1 MFVHGDVPCAY
12 SALRLSHAV
21 VFLCFSWQKG
31 LGYFRPISSSLHTG
45 FTEGGQSGGMNSAQE
60 PPVIPTPA
68 MRRLYL
74 FLKIAGICVLIG
86 LLHIPLGMTHGVLRE
101 RQGYQAQATAEIAGI
116 WGRAQQVTG
125 PVLAVP
131 YTYRTQVVRPKVVN
145 GKKEDVEETV
155 TTYATAYFLPEV
167 LAVKGTVDPEVRRR
181 GIYDTVV
188 YSTKLKLD
196 GSFQP
201 DFAAAG
207 IGVDRIVWEGAQILF
222 GVTDL
227 RGIRSVSP
235 VAVSGGKAFAF
246 EAAEGV
252 GCEGLSLAA
261 KIEGAAEGVKVGF
274 SFEAA
279 LQGSERLDL
288 VPAGKITQV
297 TLTSPW
303 ADPSFGGAY
312 LPAKRSVGAGGFTAE
327 WETSHFSR
335 GFGQSWISRATD
347 TREMVKKISAASFG
361 VRFEQPVDGY
371 SMAERAQKYGV
382 LFFVL
387 IFAVFFLFEMTAALR
402 IHPLQ
407 YAMVGAALC
416 MFFLGFLAL
425 SEFWSTGLA
434 YGAAA
439 AACTVLVSVYSWSF
453 LKTGVRTLVIGGG
466 LGATY
471 GYLYFVLKSQDYAL
485 VAGTV
490 ALFAALALVMFCT
503 RRINWY
509 SLEMNAEN
517 ISRSPLRG

>member
-1 MFVHGDVPCAY
+1 
-12 SALRLSHAV
+12 
-21 VFLCFSWQKG
+21 
-31 LGYFRPISSSLHTG
+31 
-45 FTEGGQSGGMNSAQE
+45 MNPE
-60 PPVIPTPA
+60 PLVIPTPA
-68 MRRLYL
+68 MRRLFL
-74 FLKIAGICVLIG
+74 FLKITGICVLIA
-86 LLHIPLGMTHGVLRE
+86 LLHIPLAMTDGVLRE

-116 WGRAQQVTG
+116 WGRAQQVSG

-155 TTYATAYFLPEV
+155 ITYATAYFLPEM
-167 LAVKGTVDPEVRRR
+167 LKVKGTVDPEVRRR

-188 YSTKLKLD
+188 YSTKLKLE

-222 GVTDL
+222 GVADL

-235 VAVSGGKAFAF
+235 VAINGGKAFPF
-246 EAAEGV
+246 ETADGV

-261 KIEGAAEGVKVGF
+261 KIEGVTAGTNLEFAMET
-274 SFEAA
+274 E

-288 VPAGKITQV
+288 VPAGKVTQV

-303 ADPSFGGAY
+303 ADPSFAGAY
-312 LPAKRSVGAGGFTAE
+312 LPARRSVGAGGFTAE

-335 GFGQSWISRATD
+335 GFGQSWVSRATD
-347 TREMVKKISAASFG
+347 TREMLRKISAASFG
-361 VRFEQPVDGY
+361 VRFVQPVDGY

-387 IFAVFFLFEMTAALR
+387 VFAVFFLFEITAALR

-416 MFFLGFLAL
+416 LFFLGFLAL
-425 SEFWSTGLA
+425 AEFWSMGAA
-434 YGAAA
+434 YGTAAV
-439 AACTVLVSVYSWSF
+439 ACTALVSGYAWSF
-453 LKTGVRTLVIGGG
+453 LKTGQRTLIIGGG
-466 LGATY
+466 LAATY

-485 VAGTV
+485 VAGTA

-509 SLEMNAEN
+509 SLEMNAPAALAAEN
-517 ISRSPLRG
+517 R

>member
-1 MFVHGDVPCAY
+1 
-12 SALRLSHAV
+12 
-21 VFLCFSWQKG
+21 
-31 LGYFRPISSSLHTG
+31 
-45 FTEGGQSGGMNSAQE
+45 MNSE
-60 PPVIPTPA
+60 PPVIPTLA
-68 MRRLYL
+68 SRRLSV
-74 FLKIAGICVLIG
+74 FLKIACICLLIPF
-86 LLHIPLGMTHGVLRE
+86 LLIPLSMTNGVLRE

-167 LAVKGTVDPEVRRR
+167 LKVKGTVDPEVRRR

-188 YSTKLKLD
+188 YSTKLRLE
-196 GSFQP
+196 GNFQP

-207 IGVDRIVWEGAQILF
+207 IGVDRIVWEQAQVLF
-222 GVTDL
+222 GVADL

-235 VAVSGGKAFAF
+235 VAINLSTALGAGGGKAFLF
-246 EAAEGV
+246 ETAESV

-261 KIEGAAEGVKVGF
+261 KIEGAAAGTKLEF
-274 SFEAA
+274 ALETE

-288 VPAGKITQV
+288 VPAGKTTQV
-297 TLTSPW
+297 SLASPW
-303 ADPSFGGAY
+303 ANPSFGGAY
-312 LPAKRSVGAGGFTAE
+312 LPAKRNVGVGGFTAE

-347 TREMVKKISAASFG
+347 TREMLKKISAASFG
-361 VRFEQPVDGY
+361 VRFVQPVDGY

-387 IFAVFFLFEMTAALR
+387 VFAVFFLFEVTAALR

-416 MFFLGFLAL
+416 LFFLAFLAL
-425 SEFWSTGLA
+425 SEFWATGLA
-434 YGAAA
+434 YAVAAT
-439 AACTVLVSVYSWSF
+439 ACTVMIAGYSWSF
-453 LKTGVRTLVIGGG
+453 LKTGGRTLVIGGG
-466 LGATY
+466 LAASY

-485 VAGTV
+485 VAGTA

-509 SLEMNAEN
+509 SLEMNAPAALASEN
-517 ISRSPLRG
+517 R